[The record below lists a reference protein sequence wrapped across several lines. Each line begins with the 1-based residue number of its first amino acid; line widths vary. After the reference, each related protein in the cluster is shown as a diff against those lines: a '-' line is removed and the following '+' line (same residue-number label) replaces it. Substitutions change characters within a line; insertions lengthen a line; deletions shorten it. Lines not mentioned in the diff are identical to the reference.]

1 MRFFASVKGT
11 AGGAVPFK
19 DTKKRPSAEIQPRGR
34 QKKQKTLCRPLTF
47 ILFDADVPN
56 KRGSSLFSARGIRR
70 KTEKCRQDYKTF
82 LTIMT
87 FPPSSFLVLHI
98 IYHASV
104 TLSMVFLKIFCEIY
118 IFFRDFFGRFHQKT
132 HISRRGRRKTPRNHK
147 ILILFSCFTSL
158 SQRAD
163 DPSAPRGVSI
173 CRAGAQTAFFR
184 R

>member
-1 MRFFASVKGT
+1 
-11 AGGAVPFK
+11 
-19 DTKKRPSAEIQPRGR
+19 
-34 QKKQKTLCRPLTF
+34 
-47 ILFDADVPN
+47 
-56 KRGSSLFSARGIRR
+56 
-70 KTEKCRQDYKTF
+70 
-82 LTIMT
+82 MT

-163 DPSAPRGVSI
+163 APSAPRSVSI
-173 CRAGAQTAFFR
+173 CRAGAQTAFLYVGQARRRRFSADNRKNAPRRLLRNVSRRAEGRTVLTWLPSYNSRNRFR
-184 R
+184 PRRRGAFPRGRATRPNARFP